1 MRKATLILSVLLVF
15 LLILTGCN
23 AGSVTLE
30 DGKIK
35 TEGITVD
42 FGENNLTDNKLI
54 SLKASRPKN
63 HEADN
68 GLTSDLYEMTLDM
81 AYAKPVTVSMTVPS
95 SFKEADDS
103 ALLIGI
109 GVGCEYDDG
118 STGTEYF
125 YFPAV
130 VKDSNATVSFVP
142 KDMSDAILYM
152 GANLG
157 SATSNNEMVWN
168 LGLFSSS
175 VHYGEGHFT
184 LYYPTK
190 IDNKFFTGLVG
201 YDGIEA
207 LLSDLEEAY
216 AKFEKIGYVYGE
228 DDFPM
233 NVHVKKISDAGSY
246 HSLFGDITL
255 NTDNF
260 KSKYEK
266 GALNSLLWHE
276 FFHYV
281 QGCYTGIFSSTEWID
296 EATSSY
302 YEARAKDTSFTSL
315 TNQYFEKQFVSAL
328 PLNDT
333 AQDGYARSPLITFLS
348 QKKGN
353 DSWIRTVYENGG
365 THDAFI
371 QTVGNPSEWAHE
383 YYVAMARGEIGQ
395 YNAFQLHK
403 NLSTDVYGNDVGS
416 SLKLNIPKSD
426 DLKSESEDVILG
438 TAELS
443 MSGQGCRMIA
453 ITVENNDLKN
463 LPDGIDPE
471 VECKGAQIT
480 VLSAIGRNIKKCGTV
495 LKGLKDSADDNMVY
509 LIVLTSE
516 SVSSNEMNFEIKIKL
531 PVKKTDFSGTY
542 EGILNVLETNADIKI
557 TAVVTYEKDFGD
569 GAYYNILCTNDD
581 TQSKYINGSYFV
593 RANGEANISGADFK
607 FASDGTSFSAAMMD
621 FNNKVW
627 GTIDAYR

>member
-1 MRKATLILSVLLVF
+1 MRKATLILLVLLVF
-15 LLILTGCN
+15 LLILSGCN
-23 AGSVTLE
+23 ASSVTLE
-30 DGKIK
+30 NGKIK

-42 FGENNLTDNKLI
+42 FGENNLTANKLI
-54 SLKASRPKN
+54 SLKTSRPKN

-68 GLTSDLYEMTLDM
+68 GLTSDLYELTLDM

-95 SFKEADDS
+95 SFKKADDS

-118 STGTEYF
+118 RTGTEYF

-157 SATSNNEMVWN
+157 SATSNNDMVWN

-175 VHYGEGHFT
+175 VHYGEGHFI

-190 IDNKFFTGLVG
+190 IDNKFFTSLVG
-201 YDGIEA
+201 YDGIKA

-216 AKFEKIGYVYGE
+216 AKFEKIGYVYDK

-260 KSKYEK
+260 KAKYEK

-276 FFHYV
+276 YFHYV
-281 QGCYTGIFSSTEWID
+281 QGCYTGIISSTEWID

-302 YEARAKDTSFTSL
+302 YEASAKDTSFTSL

-333 AQDGYARSPLITFLS
+333 AQDGYARSPLISFLTH
-348 QKKGN
+348 KKGS
-353 DSWIRTVYENGG
+353 DSWIKTVYENGG
-365 THDAFI
+365 THNAFI

-395 YNAFQLHK
+395 
-403 NLSTDVYGNDVGS
+403 
-416 SLKLNIPKSD
+416 
-426 DLKSESEDVILG
+426 
-438 TAELS
+438 
-443 MSGQGCRMIA
+443 
-453 ITVENNDLKN
+453 
-463 LPDGIDPE
+463 
-471 VECKGAQIT
+471 
-480 VLSAIGRNIKKCGTV
+480 
-495 LKGLKDSADDNMVY
+495 
-509 LIVLTSE
+509 
-516 SVSSNEMNFEIKIKL
+516 
-531 PVKKTDFSGTY
+531 
-542 EGILNVLETNADIKI
+542 
-557 TAVVTYEKDFGD
+557 
-569 GAYYNILCTNDD
+569 
-581 TQSKYINGSYFV
+581 
-593 RANGEANISGADFK
+593 
-607 FASDGTSFSAAMMD
+607 
-621 FNNKVW
+621 
-627 GTIDAYR
+627 